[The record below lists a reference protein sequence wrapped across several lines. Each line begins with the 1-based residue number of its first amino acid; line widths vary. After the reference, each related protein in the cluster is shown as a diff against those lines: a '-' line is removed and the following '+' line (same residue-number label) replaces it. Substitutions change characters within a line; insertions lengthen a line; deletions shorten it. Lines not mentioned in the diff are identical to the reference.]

1 MFHLLYTSM
10 FTVIVILT
18 SLLAIL
24 LIAVVLIQPG
34 KGDMAAGFGGVGM
47 GLGSM
52 FGNRRATD
60 LLTKITIGL
69 AASILILSVVSNKF
83 LSNESGEEINPVTQG
98 VEAVPSAAPNVP
110 VQQTPAQQNQQ
121 QNQQQQQNQTQP
133 KP

>member
-1 MFHLLYTSM
+1 M
-10 FTVIVILT
+10 FTVFVVLT
-18 SLLAIL
+18 TLLAIL

-69 AASILILSVVSNKF
+69 AASILVLSVVANKF
-83 LSNESGEEINPVTQG
+83 MTNQVASEATPVTQG
-98 VEAVPSAAPNVP
+98 AAAPPAAAPNIP
-110 VQQTPAQQNQQ
+110 V
-121 QNQQQQQNQTQP
+121 QQQQQNQAQPAQQQQSQP

>member
-1 MFHLLYTSM
+1 
-10 FTVIVILT
+10 
-18 SLLAIL
+18 
-24 LIAVVLIQPG
+24 
-34 KGDMAAGFGGVGM
+34 MAAGFGGVGM

-69 AASILILSVVSNKF
+69 AASILLLSVVSNKF

-98 VEAVPSAAPNVP
+98 VTPTATAPNPSVPSVP
-110 VQQTPAQQNQQ
+110 VQPNQQQAPAQQ
-121 QNQQQQQNQTQP
+121 

>member
-1 MFHLLYTSM
+1 M

-69 AASILILSVVSNKF
+69 AASILLLSVVSNKF
-83 LSNESGEEINPVTQG
+83 LTNESVEEINPVTQG
-98 VEAVPSAAPNVP
+98 VTATPSAPNPSVPNVP
-110 VQQTPAQQNQQ
+110 VQQNQQQTPPAQQ
-121 QNQQQQQNQTQP
+121 

>member
-1 MFHLLYTSM
+1 M
-10 FTVIVILT
+10 FTVIVVLT
-18 SLLAIL
+18 TLIAIM

-69 AASILILSVVSNKF
+69 AASILVLSVIANKF
-83 LSNESGEEINPVTQG
+83 MTNEVASEATPVTQG
-98 VEAVPSAAPNVP
+98 ATASP
-110 VQQTPAQQNQQ
+110 TPAPGIPV
-121 QNQQQQQNQTQP
+121 QQQQQPNQAQP
-133 KP
+133 AQQQQQQGQQKP

>member
-1 MFHLLYTSM
+1 MFHKPQLSMYTV
-10 FTVIVILT
+10 FVILT
-18 SLLAIL
+18 SLLAVL

-69 AASILILSVVSNKF
+69 AASILLLSVVSNKF
-83 LSNESGEEINPVTQG
+83 FTNTTAEEVNPVTQG
-98 VEAVPSAAPNVP
+98 VTPSAPSAKVP
-110 VQQTPAQQNQQ
+110 VQQNDAPAQQNQQ
-121 QNQQQQQNQTQP
+121 QAPAQQ

>member
-1 MFHLLYTSM
+1 M
-10 FTVIVILT
+10 FTFIVIVT

-34 KGDMAAGFGGVGM
+34 KGDMASGFGGVGM

-69 AASILILSVVSNKF
+69 AASILLLSVVANKF
-83 LSNESGEEINPVTQG
+83 MSNEAVEEITPVTQG
-98 VEAVPSAAPNVP
+98 ATATPTATPPSVPI
-110 VQQTPAQQNQQ
+110 QQ
-121 QNQQQQQNQTQP
+121 QNQQQPQQQNQQ
-133 KP
+133 KPQ